1 VVTVRFLGVG
11 GALGPTHGEPGYAE
25 SRDVGEIVDRVV
37 EQGYGVAQQAAYDF
51 SGDQA
56 QGSGHGPAQDGWAQ
70 GWVRVAMVAV
80 AVTTVAMRVT
90 VIRSTGGR
98 CLTGRTIVSV
108 IMDVIVRVRMHRC
121 QLYSTC
127 LRCRNEV
134 YLRA

>member
-1 VVTVRFLGVG
+1 M
-11 GALGPTHGEPGYAE
+11 
-25 SRDVGEIVDRVV
+25 
-37 EQGYGVAQQAAYDF
+37 
-51 SGDQA
+51 
-56 QGSGHGPAQDGWAQ
+56 
-70 GWVRVAMVAV
+70 RVAV
-80 AVTTVAMRVT
+80 VAMAVPT
-90 VIRSTGGR
+90 MAVSVIVMRSSGGR

>member
-1 VVTVRFLGVG
+1 
-11 GALGPTHGEPGYAE
+11 
-25 SRDVGEIVDRVV
+25 VDRVV

-56 QGSGHGPAQDGWAQ
+56 KGGGHGPTEDGWAQ
-70 GWVRVAMVAV
+70 GRVRVAVVAM
-80 AVTTVAMRVT
+80 AVTTMAVS
-90 VIRSTGGR
+90 VIVLRGTGGR
-98 CLTGRTIVSV
+98 SLTGRTVVSV
-108 IMDVIVRVRMHRC
+108 GVGVIVGMRMHRR